1 MEEKIMKYLY
11 YPGCSLKSS
20 GKLYEDSLL
29 AVFKVLGVEVQE
41 LEDWNCCGATNYMS
55 ISEDH
60 AIAITARNLA
70 LAEMQGGG
78 ELIAPCAAC
87 YMGLLKTQNYLA
99 TDPEIKEKVCKK
111 LTESGLQCEIKV
123 KVRHP
128 LDVLVND
135 VGLDAIRKAVKVPLN
150 GVKAACYYGC
160 QLIRPFAVFDNAHDP
175 QTMDKITRALGAE
188 PVDWPIK
195 TRCCSGSMTNT
206 LTHIGLS
213 MNFEL
218 LKEAKLRGANVMLTA
233 CPLCQFN
240 LECFQGKINR
250 KFHEDVSL
258 PVMYFTQFMG
268 LALGIPSKE
277 LGLNKM
283 LSPELILA

>member
-1 MEEKIMKYLY
+1 MKYLY

-29 AVFKVLGVEVQE
+29 AVFKTLGIELQE

-55 ISEDH
+55 INEHH
-60 AIAITARNLA
+60 AISITARNLA
-70 LAEMQGGG
+70 LAEKQGGG

-87 YMGLLKTQNYLA
+87 YMGLLKTQNYLENDA
-99 TDPEIKEKVCKK
+99 KLKEEVVNQLSKEG
-111 LTESGLQCEIKV
+111 LTSEKTV

-135 VGLDAIRKAVKVPLN
+135 VGMDAIRKAAVKPLGN
-150 GVKAACYYGC
+150 IKVACYYGC

-175 QTMDKITRALGAE
+175 QSMDKISRALGAE
-188 PVDWPIK
+188 PIEWPIK
-195 TRCCSGSMTNT
+195 TRCCSGSMTST

-218 LKEAKLRGANVMLTA
+218 LKEAKLRGADVIVTA

-240 LECFQGKINR
+240 LECFQGKISR
-250 KFHEDVSL
+250 KFHEDVKI
-258 PVMYFTQFMG
+258 PVMYFTQLMG
-268 LALGIPSKE
+268 LAFGHSKKV
-277 LGLNKM
+277 LGLNQM
-283 LSPELILA
+283 LSPELTLA

>member
-1 MEEKIMKYLY
+1 MKYLY

-29 AVFKVLGVEVQE
+29 AVFKALGVELEE
-41 LEDWNCCGATNYMS
+41 LENWNCCGATNYMS
-55 ISEDH
+55 INDNH

-70 LAEMQGGG
+70 LAEKQGAGD
-78 ELIAPCAAC
+78 LVAPCAAC
-87 YMGLLKTQNYLA
+87 YMGLLKTQNYLSS
-99 TDPEIKEKVCKK
+99 DPELKEKVYNQLFKEGLTREKK
-111 LTESGLQCEIKV
+111 I

-135 VGLDAIRKAVKVPLN
+135 IGMDAIRKAVKNPLSN
-150 GVKAACYYGC
+150 VKAASYYGC
-160 QLIRPFAVFDNAHDP
+160 QLIRPFATFDNAHDP
-175 QTMDKITRALGAE
+175 QTMDKIAQALGAE

-195 TRCCSGSMTNT
+195 TRCCSGSMTST

-218 LKEAKLRGANVMLTA
+218 LREAKFRGANVILTA

-240 LECFQGKINR
+240 LECFQGKISR
-250 KFHEDVSL
+250 QFHEEVKM
-258 PVMYFTQFMG
+258 PVMYFTQLMG
-268 LALGIPSKE
+268 LAFGIPEKE
-277 LGLNKM
+277 LGLHKM
-283 LSPELILA
+283 LSPKLVLA

>member
-1 MEEKIMKYLY
+1 MKYLY

-20 GKLYEDSLL
+20 GKLYEDSLI
-29 AVFKVLGVEVQE
+29 AVFKTLGIELQE

-55 ISEDH
+55 INEHH
-60 AIAITARNLA
+60 AISITARNLA
-70 LAEMQGGG
+70 LAEKQGGG

-87 YMGLLKTQNYLA
+87 YMGLLKTQNYLENDA
-99 TDPEIKEKVCKK
+99 KLKEEVVNLLSKEGLTPEKNI
-111 LTESGLQCEIKV
+111 

-135 VGLDAIRKAVKVPLN
+135 VGMDAIRKAAVKPLGN
-150 GVKAACYYGC
+150 IKVACYYGC

-175 QTMDKITRALGAE
+175 QSMDKISRALGAE
-188 PVDWPIK
+188 PIEWPIK
-195 TRCCSGSMTNT
+195 TRCCSGSMTST

-218 LKEAKLRGANVMLTA
+218 LKEAKLRGADVIVTA

-240 LECFQGKINR
+240 LECFQGKISR
-250 KFHEDVSL
+250 KFHEDVKI
-258 PVMYFTQFMG
+258 PVMYFTQLMG
-268 LALGIPSKE
+268 LAFGHSKKV
-277 LGLNKM
+277 LGLNQM
-283 LSPELILA
+283 LSPELTLA

>member
-1 MEEKIMKYLY
+1 MKYLY

-29 AVFKVLGVEVQE
+29 AVFKTLGIEIQE
-41 LEDWNCCGATNYMS
+41 LDDWNCCGATNYMS
-55 ISEDH
+55 INESH

-99 TDPEIKEKVCKK
+99 SDPELKEKVCRK
-111 LTESGLQCEIKV
+111 LSDAGLKCDIRV
-123 KVRHP
+123 RVRHP
-128 LDVLVND
+128 LDVLVNEI
-135 VGLDAIRKAVKVPLN
+135 GMDAIKKAVKNPLN
-150 GVKAACYYGC
+150 GIKAACYYGC
-160 QLIRPFAVFDNAHDP
+160 QLIRPFATFDDAHDP
-175 QTMDKITRALGAE
+175 QTMDKISRALGAE

-195 TRCCSGSMTNT
+195 TRCCSGSMTST

-218 LKEAKLRGANVMLTA
+218 LKEAKLRGANVILTA

-240 LECFQGKINR
+240 LECFQGKISR
-250 KFHEDVSL
+250 KFHEDVKI
-258 PVMYFTQFMG
+258 PVMYFSQLMG
-268 LALGIPSKE
+268 MAFGVPHKQ
-277 LGLNKM
+277 LGLHKM
-283 LSPELILA
+283 LSPELTLV

>member
-1 MEEKIMKYLY
+1 MKYLY

-29 AVFKVLGVEVQE
+29 AVFKTLGVELQE
-41 LEDWNCCGATNYMS
+41 LENWNCCGATNYMS
-55 ISEDH
+55 INDNH

-70 LAEMQGGG
+70 LAEKQGAG

-87 YMGLLKTQNYLA
+87 YMGLLKTQNYLS
-99 TDPEIKEKVCKK
+99 TDPELKEKVVNLLSREG
-111 LTESGLQCEIKV
+111 LTGEKKV

-135 VGLDAIRKAVKVPLN
+135 VGMDAIRKAVKNPLSS
-150 GVKAACYYGC
+150 VKAACYYGC
-160 QLIRPFAVFDNAHDP
+160 QLIRPFAEFDNAHDP
-175 QTMDKITRALGAE
+175 QTMDKIARALGAE

-195 TRCCSGSMTNT
+195 TRCCSGSMTST
-206 LTHIGLS
+206 LTSIGLS

-240 LECFQGKINR
+240 LECFQGKISR
-250 KFHEDVSL
+250 KFHEDVKM
-258 PVMYFTQFMG
+258 PVMYFTQLMG

-277 LGLNKM
+277 LGLHKM

>member
-1 MEEKIMKYLY
+1 MKYLY

-29 AVFKVLGVEVQE
+29 AVFKTLGVEVQE

-55 ISEDH
+55 INEDH
-60 AIAITARNLA
+60 AISITARNLA

-99 TDPEIKEKVCKK
+99 TDPVLKEKVCEK
-111 LTESGLQCEIKV
+111 LSAVGLNCDIKV

-128 LDVLVND
+128 LDVLVNE
-135 VGLDAIRKAVKVPLN
+135 VGLDAIRKAVKNPL
-150 GVKAACYYGC
+150 GSVKAACYYGC
-160 QLIRPFAVFDNAHDP
+160 QLVRPFASFDDAHDP
-175 QTMDKITRALGAE
+175 QTMDKIARALGAE

-195 TRCCSGSMTNT
+195 TRCCSGSMTST
-206 LTHIGLS
+206 MTHIGLS

-240 LECFQGKINR
+240 LECFQGKISR
-250 KFHEDVSL
+250 QFHEEVKM
-258 PVMYFTQFMG
+258 PVMYFTQLMG
-268 LALGIPSKE
+268 LAFGIPAKE

-283 LSPELILA
+283 LSPKLVLA

>member
-1 MEEKIMKYLY
+1 MKYLY

-29 AVFKVLGVEVQE
+29 AVFKALGVELEE

-55 ISEDH
+55 INEHH

-70 LAEMQGGG
+70 LAEQQGGG
-78 ELIAPCAAC
+78 DLIAPCAAC

-99 TDPEIKEKVCKK
+99 TDAELKDKVVELLSKEG
-111 LTESGLQCEIKV
+111 LTGEKKV

-135 VGLDAIRKAVKVPLN
+135 IGLDAIRKAVKTPLN
-150 GVKAACYYGC
+150 SVKAACYYGC
-160 QLIRPFAVFDNAHDP
+160 QLIRPIATFDNAHDP
-175 QTMDKITRALGAE
+175 QTMDKIARALGTE
-188 PVDWPIK
+188 PIDWPIK
-195 TRCCSGSMTNT
+195 TRCCSGSMTST
-206 LTHIGLS
+206 LTHIGLG

-240 LECFQGKINR
+240 LECFQGKIGR
-250 KFHEDVSL
+250 KFHEDVKM
-258 PVMYFTQFMG
+258 PVMYFTQLMG
-268 LALGIPSKE
+268 LALGIPAKE
-277 LGLNKM
+277 LGLHKM
-283 LSPELILA
+283 LSPDLILA

>member
-1 MEEKIMKYLY
+1 MKYLY

-29 AVFKVLGVEVQE
+29 AVFKTLGVEVQE

-55 ISEDH
+55 INEDH

-99 TDPEIKEKVCKK
+99 TDPVLKEKVCEK
-111 LTESGLQCEIKV
+111 LSAVGLNCDIKV

-128 LDVLVND
+128 LDVLVNE
-135 VGLDAIRKAVKVPLN
+135 VGLDAIRKAVKNPL
-150 GVKAACYYGC
+150 GSVKAACYYGC
-160 QLIRPFAVFDNAHDP
+160 QLVRPFASFDDAHDP
-175 QTMDKITRALGAE
+175 QTMDKIARALGAE

-195 TRCCSGSMTNT
+195 TRCCSGSMTST
-206 LTHIGLS
+206 MTHIGLS

-240 LECFQGKINR
+240 LECFQGKISR
-250 KFHEDVSL
+250 QFHEEVKM
-258 PVMYFTQFMG
+258 PVMYFTQLMG
-268 LALGIPSKE
+268 LAFGIPAKE

-283 LSPELILA
+283 LSPKLVLA

>member
-1 MEEKIMKYLY
+1 MKYLY

-29 AVFKVLGVEVQE
+29 AVFKTLGVEVQE

-55 ISEDH
+55 INEHH

-87 YMGLLKTQNYLA
+87 YMGLLKTQNYLE
-99 TDPEIKEKVCKK
+99 TDPELRETVVNQLSRQG
-111 LTESGLQCEIKV
+111 LTQERTI

-135 VGLDAIRKAVKVPLN
+135 VGLEAIRKAVKVPLSS
-150 GVKAACYYGC
+150 VKAACYYGC
-160 QLIRPFAVFDNAHDP
+160 QLIRPFATFDNAHDP
-175 QTMDKITRALGAE
+175 QTMDKIARALDAE
-188 PVDWPIK
+188 PVEWPIK
-195 TRCCSGSMTNT
+195 TRCCSGSMTST

-218 LKEAKLRGANVMLTA
+218 LKEAKFRGANVMLTA

-240 LECFQGKINR
+240 LECFQGKITR
-250 KFHEDVSL
+250 KFHEDIKM
-258 PVMYFTQFMG
+258 PVMYFTQLMG
-268 LALGIPSKE
+268 LAFGIPSKE
-277 LGLNKM
+277 LGLHKM
-283 LSPELILA
+283 LSPELTLA

>member
-1 MEEKIMKYLY
+1 MKYLY

-29 AVFKVLGVEVQE
+29 AVFKTLGVEVQE
-41 LEDWNCCGATNYMS
+41 LEDWNCCGATNYMA
-55 ISEDH
+55 INEDH

-99 TDPEIKEKVCKK
+99 TDPVLKEKVCKK
-111 LTESGLQCEIKV
+111 LSAVGLDCDIKV

-128 LDVLVND
+128 LDVLVNE
-135 VGLDAIRKAVKVPLN
+135 VGLDAIRKAVKNPLN
-150 GVKAACYYGC
+150 NVKAACYYGC
-160 QLIRPFAVFDNAHDP
+160 QLIRPFATFDNAHDP
-175 QTMDKITRALGAE
+175 QTMDKIARALGAE

-195 TRCCSGSMTNT
+195 TRCCSGAMTST
-206 LTHIGLS
+206 MTHIGLS

-240 LECFQGKINR
+240 LECFQGKISR
-250 KFHEDVSL
+250 QFHEEVKM
-258 PVMYFTQFMG
+258 PVMYFTQLMG
-268 LALGIPSKE
+268 LAFGIPAKE

-283 LSPELILA
+283 LSPKLVLA

>member
-1 MEEKIMKYLY
+1 MKYLY

-20 GKLYEDSLL
+20 GKLYEDSLI
-29 AVFKVLGVEVQE
+29 AVFKTLGIELQE

-55 ISEDH
+55 INEHH
-60 AIAITARNLA
+60 AISITARNLA
-70 LAEMQGGG
+70 LAEKQGGG

-87 YMGLLKTQNYLA
+87 YMGLLKTQNYLENDA
-99 TDPEIKEKVCKK
+99 KLKEEVVNLLSKEGLTPEKNI
-111 LTESGLQCEIKV
+111 

-135 VGLDAIRKAVKVPLN
+135 VGMDAIRKAATKPLGNIKV
-150 GVKAACYYGC
+150 ACYYGC

-175 QTMDKITRALGAE
+175 QSMDKISRALGAE
-188 PVDWPIK
+188 PIEWPIK
-195 TRCCSGSMTNT
+195 TRCCSGSMTST

-218 LKEAKLRGANVMLTA
+218 LKEAKLRGADVIVTA

-240 LECFQGKINR
+240 LECFQGKISR
-250 KFHEDVSL
+250 KFHEDVKI
-258 PVMYFTQFMG
+258 PVMYFTQLMG
-268 LALGIPSKE
+268 LAFGHSKKV

-283 LSPELILA
+283 LSPDLTLA

>member
-1 MEEKIMKYLY
+1 MKYLY

-29 AVFKVLGVEVQE
+29 AVFKELGIEVQE
-41 LEDWNCCGATNYMS
+41 LEDWNCCGATNYM
-55 ISEDH
+55 
-60 AIAITARNLA
+60 AINESFAIDITARNLA
-70 LAEMQGGG
+70 LAEIQGGG

-99 TDPEIKEKVCKK
+99 TDPELKDKVCRK
-111 LTESGLQCEIKV
+111 LTAEGLHCDIKV

-135 VGLDAIRKAVKVPLN
+135 IGMEAIKKCVKTQLGGVKV
-150 GVKAACYYGC
+150 ACYYGC
-160 QLIRPFAVFDNAHDP
+160 QLIRPFATFDNAHDP
-175 QTMDKITRALGAE
+175 QTMDKITRACGAE

-206 LTHIGLS
+206 MTHIGLS

-218 LKEAKLRGANVMLTA
+218 LKEAKLRGADVILTA

-240 LECFQGKINR
+240 LECFQGKISR
-250 KFHEDVSL
+250 KFHEDVRI
-258 PVMYFTQFMG
+258 PVMYFSQFMG
-268 LALGIPSKE
+268 LAFGLSKKE
-277 LGLNKM
+277 IGLNRM
-283 LSPELILA
+283 LSPELKLA

>member
-1 MEEKIMKYLY
+1 MKYLY

-29 AVFKVLGVEVQE
+29 AVFKTLGVELEE
-41 LEDWNCCGATNYMS
+41 LENWNCCGATNYMS
-55 ISEDH
+55 INDNH

-70 LAEMQGGG
+70 LAEKQGGG

-87 YMGLLKTQNYLA
+87 YMGLLKTQNYLD
-99 TDPEIKEKVCKK
+99 TDPELKEKVVKQLSKEGLTGEKK
-111 LTESGLQCEIKV
+111 I

-135 VGLDAIRKAVKVPLN
+135 IGMEAIRKAVKIPLN
-150 GVKAACYYGC
+150 NVHAACYYGC
-160 QLIRPFAVFDNAHDP
+160 QLIRPFATFDNAHDP
-175 QTMDKITRALGAE
+175 QTMDKIARALGAE

-195 TRCCSGSMTNT
+195 TRCCSGSMTST

-218 LKEAKLRGANVMLTA
+218 MKEAKRRGADVMLTA

-240 LECFQGKINR
+240 LECFQGKISR
-250 KFHEDVSL
+250 QFHEEIKM
-258 PVMYFTQFMG
+258 PVMYFTQLMG
-268 LALGIPSKE
+268 MAFGISEKE

-283 LSPELILA
+283 LSPKLVLA